1 MQELWIPTF
10 LFRKTFHLSTRSVK
24 LMKKI
29 RPFIAVALF
38 LAFMSLS
45 SLAMAAAPVQN
56 STNAYDITPTPP
68 TPTPTP
74 PGEEGSA
81 VTNISQI
88 FHHLV
93 FPAETISEA
102 LARIF
107 DKAADKEVRA
117 MSEEVTRWT
126 QVIGEIVQA
135 PSQGDYSKVAQSSLP
150 VAAALAP
157 ALFLLRLALYHWGRL
172 LGDDD
177 SGLRVVGDWVTAG
190 VPAVASGP
198 FLDLIVRLG
207 WWMVGKVIG
216 ETAGLAIEFVRA
228 TTATSVLLGLANL
241 TFLGALI
248 SIGLSVG
255 SLLAIG
261 GMLFAFA
268 SANAV
273 LFILAI
279 LAPPLAVASVLPQ
292 ARWLRSLWMKAVIL
306 IALLPIVAGGV
317 FKAGMAAG
325 TWLGQQGLLSAIIR
339 VIWLWG
345 ATGLLLSLAGILGKM
360 TISTTADA
368 FGQMIKAVQQIA
380 SIGALAASGVG
391 AGGAVGA
398 IGTGSS
404 SLAGTTAVTSGLT
417 SSATALGSGSTQIT
431 GGLTGMEAAMSHLNV
446 AQQLTQRAGTLDAM
460 GLHTP
465 ASYNRSLAHG
475 HELAARQAE
484 LAERIQRFS
493 GVQTKSPDFGFSP
506 SVNSTVQSSFNGSTE
521 DFQRGF
527 QALSP
532 HIAEHG
538 LDPNVLA
545 AQYPE
550 DTAHMVQAY
559 LNHSEE
565 ISGAR
570 DPLFHA
576 SELGNASQV
585 RGMITFMPIN
595 KKDEENNS

>member
-1 MQELWIPTF
+1 
-10 LFRKTFHLSTRSVK
+10 
-24 LMKKI
+24 MKKV
-29 RPFIAVALF
+29 RPFIVLALF
-38 LAFMSLS
+38 LALMSMS
-45 SLAMAAAPVQN
+45 SLAMAGAPAQN
-56 STNAYDITPTPP
+56 SNLAYDINPTPTI

-74 PGEEGSA
+74 PDGSGSTI
-81 VTNISQI
+81 TNMSQI

-102 LARIF
+102 LAGIF

-117 MSEEVTRWT
+117 MSEEVASWT
-126 QVIGEIVQA
+126 LVMGEIVQA
-135 PSQGDYSKVAQSSLP
+135 PSQGDYSKVAQASLP

-190 VPAVASGP
+190 VLAVVSGP

-216 ETAGLAIEFVRA
+216 EAGGLAMNFVSS
-228 TTATSVLLGLANL
+228 TTATSVVLGLANL
-241 TFLGALI
+241 TFLGGLI
-248 SIGLSVG
+248 SIGLSIG

-273 LFILAI
+273 LFILAV
-279 LAPPLAVASVLPQ
+279 LAPPLAIASVLPQ
-292 ARWLRSLWMKAVIL
+292 AGWLRSLWMKAVIL

-317 FKAGMAAG
+317 FKAGLAASY
-325 TWLGQQGLLSAIIR
+325 LFDKQGLLSAIIR

-345 ATGLLLSLAGILGKM
+345 ATGLLLSMAGILGKM

-368 FGQMIKAVQQIA
+368 FGQMIKAVQQIV
-380 SIGALAASGVG
+380 SIGALAASGLGAAG
-391 AGGAVGA
+391 AGAGAAGTA
-398 IGTGSS
+398 GTGASAS
-404 SLAGTTAVTSGLT
+404 GAAASASGL
-417 SSATALGSGSTQIT
+417 SG
-431 GGLTGMEAAMSHLNV
+431 GEAAMSHLNA

-460 GLHTP
+460 GLHAP
-465 ASYNRSLAHG
+465 AAYNRSLAHG
-475 HELAARQAE
+475 HELSARQAE
-484 LAERIQRFS
+484 LGERMQRFG
-493 GVQTKSPDFGFSP
+493 GVQSQSQLQDFGFST
-506 SVNSTVQSSFNGSTE
+506 SVNTAIQSNFNGSTE

-532 HIAEHG
+532 HISQHG
-538 LDPNVLA
+538 LDPNALA

-550 DTAHMVQAY
+550 DTAQMVQAY

-565 ISGAR
+565 ISQAR
-570 DPLFHA
+570 DPLYRA
-576 SELGNASQV
+576 SELGKANQV
-585 RGMITFMPIN
+585 QGMITFKPIN
-595 KKDEENNS
+595 KKDEDDKT

>member
-1 MQELWIPTF
+1 
-10 LFRKTFHLSTRSVK
+10 
-24 LMKKI
+24 MKKA
-29 RPFIAVALF
+29 RPFIVLILF
-38 LAFMSLS
+38 IAMMSLS
-45 SLAMAAAPVQN
+45 SLAMAAAPAQN
-56 STNAYDITPTPP
+56 SNTAYTLTPTPTV

-74 PGEEGSA
+74 PDGGGSTI
-81 VTNISQI
+81 TNISQI

-102 LARIF
+102 LAGIF

-117 MSEEVTRWT
+117 MSEEVANWT
-126 QVIGEIVQA
+126 VVIGEIVQA
-135 PSQGDYSKVAQSSLP
+135 PSNGDYSKVAQSSLP

-177 SGLRVVGDWVTAG
+177 SGLRVIGDWVTAG
-190 VPAVASGP
+190 VLAVVSGP

-216 ETAGLAIEFVRA
+216 EAGGLAMNFVSS
-228 TTATSVLLGLANL
+228 TTATSVVLGLSNL
-241 TFLGALI
+241 SFLGGLI
-248 SIGLSVG
+248 SIGLSIG

-273 LFILAI
+273 LFILAV
-279 LAPPLAVASVLPQ
+279 LAPPLAIASVLPQ
-292 ARWLRSLWMKAVIL
+292 AGWLRSLWMKAVIL

-317 FKAGMAAG
+317 FKAGLAASY
-325 TWLGQQGLLSAIIR
+325 LFDKQGLLSAIIR

-368 FGQMIKAVQQIA
+368 FGQMVKAVQQIV

-391 AGGAVGA
+391 AAGAGAVGA
-398 IGTGSS
+398 AGAAGTGAGA
-404 SLAGTTAVTSGLT
+404 AGTATTA
-417 SSATALGSGSTQIT
+417 
-431 GGLTGMEAAMSHLNV
+431 GGLSGGEAAMSHLNA
-446 AQQLTQRAGTLDAM
+446 AQQLTQRAGNLDAM
-460 GLHTP
+460 GLHAP
-465 ASYNRSLAHG
+465 AAYNRSLAHG
-475 HELAARQAE
+475 QELAARQAE
-484 LAERIQRFS
+484 LGERMKRFDGAQPAPS
-493 GVQTKSPDFGFSP
+493 SQDYGFSQ
-506 SVNSTVQSSFNGSTE
+506 SVNSSIQSNFNGSPQE
-521 DFQRGF
+521 FQQGF

-532 HIAEHG
+532 HISQHG

-559 LNHSEE
+559 MNHSDE
-565 ISGAR
+565 ISQAR
-570 DPLFHA
+570 DPLYRA
-576 SELGNASQV
+576 SELGNAAQV
-585 RGMITFMPIN
+585 QSMITFMPLN
-595 KKDEENNS
+595 NKDEDHNI

>member
-1 MQELWIPTF
+1 MFQ
-10 LFRKTFHLSTRSVK
+10 KKYHLTIRLEGS
-24 LMKKI
+24 MKKA
-29 RPFIAVALF
+29 RPFIILILLIAML
-38 LAFMSLS
+38 SLS
-45 SLAMAAAPVQN
+45 SLAMAAAPSKN
-56 STNAYDITPTPP
+56 SNLIVIIKGTPTPP
-68 TPTPTP
+68 PPPTPTP
-74 PGEEGSA
+74 PGGGS
-81 VTNISQI
+81 VINSISQI

-93 FPAETISEA
+93 FPAETISKA
-102 LARIF
+102 LTKIF
-107 DKAADKEVRA
+107 NKAADREVRA
-117 MSEEVTRWT
+117 MSEEVARWT

-190 VPAVASGP
+190 VLAVASGP

-216 ETAGLAIEFVRA
+216 EAGGLAMSFVKS
-228 TTATSVLLGLANL
+228 TTATSVVLGLSNL
-241 TFLGALI
+241 SFLGGLI
-248 SIGLSVG
+248 SVGLAMG

-279 LAPPLAVASVLPQ
+279 LAPPIAIASVLPQ
-292 ARWLRSLWMKAVIL
+292 ATWLRSLWIKAVIL

-317 FKAGMAAG
+317 FKAGLAASY
-325 TWLGQQGLLSAIIR
+325 LFDKHGLLSAIVR

-345 ATGLLLSLAGILGKM
+345 ATGLLLSLAGILGRM

-368 FGQMIKAVQQIA
+368 FGQMMKAAQQII

-391 AGGAVGA
+391 AAGAGALGAAGSGASGASMAGVGA
-398 IGTGSS
+398 
-404 SLAGTTAVTSGLT
+404 AGAANGLGGGQAV
-417 SSATALGSGSTQIT
+417 
-431 GGLTGMEAAMSHLNV
+431 MSHLN
-446 AQQLTQRAGTLDAM
+446 AAGQFTQRAGTLDAM
-460 GLHTP
+460 GLHAP
-465 ASYNRSLAHG
+465 AAYNRSLAHE
-475 HELAARQAE
+475 HELSARQVE
-484 LAERIQRFS
+484 LGERMQRFS
-493 GVQTKSPDFGFSP
+493 GNQPQSQSQDFGFSS
-506 SVNSTVQSSFNGSTE
+506 SVNTAIQSNFNGSPA

-532 HIAEHG
+532 HISQHG
-538 LDPNVLA
+538 LDANVMA
-545 AQYPE
+545 AQYPA
-550 DTAHMVQAY
+550 DTANMVQAY
-559 LNHSEE
+559 LNHSDE
-565 ISGAR
+565 ISQAS
-570 DPLFHA
+570 DPLYRA

-585 RGMITFMPIN
+585 RSMITFMPIN
-595 KKDEENNS
+595 KKDEDNQT

>member
-1 MQELWIPTF
+1 
-10 LFRKTFHLSTRSVK
+10 
-24 LMKKI
+24 MKRV
-29 RPFIAVALF
+29 RPFIVLALF
-38 LAFMSLS
+38 LALMSLS
-45 SLAMAAAPVQN
+45 NLAMAAAPVQN
-56 STNAYDITPTPP
+56 PNLAYTNTPTPTATA

-74 PGEEGSA
+74 PDGGGSTI
-81 VTNISQI
+81 TNISQI

-102 LARIF
+102 LAGIF

-117 MSEEVTRWT
+117 MSEEVASWT
-126 QVIGEIVQA
+126 LVIGEIVQA

-190 VPAVASGP
+190 VLAVVSGP

-216 ETAGLAIEFVRA
+216 EAGGLAMNFVSS
-228 TTATSVLLGLANL
+228 TTATSVVLGLANL
-241 TFLGALI
+241 SFLGGLI
-248 SIGLSVG
+248 SIGLSIG

-273 LFILAI
+273 LFILAV
-279 LAPPLAVASVLPQ
+279 LAPPLAIASVLPQ
-292 ARWLRSLWMKAVIL
+292 ASWLRSLWMKAVIL

-317 FKAGMAAG
+317 FKAGLAASY
-325 TWLGQQGLLSAIIR
+325 LFDKQGLLSAIIR

-368 FGQMIKAVQQIA
+368 FGQMIKAVQQIV

-391 AGGAVGA
+391 AAGAGAVGA
-398 IGTGSS
+398 AGAAGTGASA
-404 SLAGTTAVTSGLT
+404 AGTTA
-417 SSATALGSGSTQIT
+417 SA
-431 GGLTGMEAAMSHLNV
+431 GGLSGGGAAMSHLNA
-446 AQQLTQRAGTLDAM
+446 AQQLTQRAGNMEAM
-460 GLHTP
+460 GLHAP
-465 ASYNRSLAHG
+465 AAYNRSLAHG
-475 HELAARQAE
+475 QELAARQAE
-484 LAERIQRFS
+484 LGERMQRFDGAQPTS
-493 GVQTKSPDFGFSP
+493 TSHDYGFSQ
-506 SVNSTVQSSFNGSTE
+506 SVNSSIQSNFNGSPQE
-521 DFQRGF
+521 FQQGF

-532 HIAEHG
+532 HISQHG

-559 LNHSEE
+559 LNHSDE
-565 ISGAR
+565 ISQAR
-570 DPLFHA
+570 DPLYRA
-576 SELGNASQV
+576 SELGNANQV
-585 RGMITFMPIN
+585 QGMITFMPIN
-595 KKDEENNS
+595 KKDEDNKT